1 MKNPVRNLV
10 ALGAPDPESAA
21 AARAAVLAL
30 ARAKDPDGAAESGDR
45 IAFTIDWEPAFKDV
59 KEISAKFPAVTFT
72 LYGDAF
78 AKMHWISKA
87 VYQSGKL
94 SEEATLSR
102 IDGASFRALYLEIFG
117 EAFPIGG

>member
-1 MKNPVRNLV
+1 MESQTNC
-10 ALGAPDPESAA
+10 PD
-21 AARAAVLAL
+21 
-30 ARAKDPDGAAESGDR
+30 SGR
-45 IAFTIDWEPAFKDV
+45 IAFTIEWEPAFKDL
-59 KEISAKFPAVTFT
+59 KEISVKFPAVTFT

-87 VYQSGKL
+87 VYLSGKL

-117 EAFPIGG
+117 EHFPVGG